1 MTETNAGTSSG
12 ASAGI
17 STGISTGIR
26 LEGQVALVTGS
37 SRGIGAVVAKRL
49 AQAGARIA
57 LNYNA
62 SIEAALAVKEA
73 ISASGGDAMLTAG
86 DVSDESQAEQIIKAV
101 ISEFGRIDILINNAG
116 IHRDRLL
123 LRMKTEDFD
132 EVLQVNL
139 RGAYLCTR
147 FVMPHLIRQHYGR
160 VNKYVLGR
168 GVDRQSGSGKLRP
181 PPRRA
186 SIGFTKAVA
195 REVAS
200 RNVTVN
206 AVAPGY
212 IATGMVED
220 LNEEQRNQI
229 LERIPMGRF
238 GTSEDVAETI
248 LFLSSRGAG
257 YLTGQVLTVDG
268 GLIA

>member
-1 MTETNAGTSSG
+1 MPETSW
-12 ASAGI
+12 GI
-17 STGISTGIR
+17 S

-37 SRGIGAVVAKRL
+37 SRGIGAVIAQRL
-49 AQAGARIA
+49 AKAGARVA

-62 SIEAALAVKEA
+62 SIDAAIEVKDA
-73 ISASGGDAMLTAG
+73 ISADGGNAMLIAG
-86 DVSDESQAEQIIKAV
+86 DVSDESQAQEAIKAV
-101 ISEFGRIDILINNAG
+101 VAQFGHIDILVNNAG

-123 LRMKTEDFD
+123 MRMTSADFD

-139 RGAYLCTR
+139 RGAFLCTKY
-147 FVMPHLIRQHYGR
+147 VMPHLIRQHYGR
-160 VNKYVLGR
+160 VVNMSSVVGLTGNPGQANYAAAKAGL
-168 GVDRQSGSGKLRP
+168 
-181 PPRRA
+181 
-186 SIGFTKAVA
+186 IGFTKAVA

-212 IATGMVED
+212 IATGMVGD
-220 LNEEQRNQI
+220 LSEEQQNQI

-248 LFLSSRGAG
+248 LFLSSRAAG
-257 YLTGQVLTVDG
+257 YLTGQVLTIDG

>member
-1 MTETNAGTSSG
+1 MPETSW
-12 ASAGI
+12 GI
-17 STGISTGIR
+17 S

-37 SRGIGAVVAKRL
+37 SRGIGAVIAQRL
-49 AQAGARIA
+49 AKAGARVA

-62 SIEAALAVKEA
+62 SIDAAIEVKDA
-73 ISASGGDAMLTAG
+73 ISADGGNAMLIAG
-86 DVSDESQAEQIIKAV
+86 DISDESQAQETIKAV
-101 ISEFGRIDILINNAG
+101 VSQFGHIDILVNNAG

-123 LRMKTEDFD
+123 MRMTSADFD

-139 RGAYLCTR
+139 RGAFLCTKY
-147 FVMPHLIRQHYGR
+147 VMPHLIRQHYGR
-160 VNKYVLGR
+160 VVNMSSVVGLTGNPGQANYAAAKAGL
-168 GVDRQSGSGKLRP
+168 
-181 PPRRA
+181 
-186 SIGFTKAVA
+186 IGFTKAVA

-212 IATGMVED
+212 IATGMVGD
-220 LNEEQRNQI
+220 LSEEQQNQI

-248 LFLSSRGAG
+248 LFLSSRAAG
-257 YLTGQVLTVDG
+257 YLTGQVLTIDG

>member
-1 MTETNAGTSSG
+1 MAQINPGTI
-12 ASAGI
+12 AGI
-17 STGISTGIR
+17 S

-37 SRGIGAVVAKRL
+37 SRGIGAAIARRL
-49 AQAGARIA
+49 AQAGAAVA

-62 SIEAALAVKEA
+62 SLAAATEVMDSIA
-73 ISASGGDAMLTAG
+73 AGGGHAMLIAG
-86 DVSDESQAEQIIKAV
+86 DVSDEGSAQAVIKAV
-101 ISEFGRIDILINNAG
+101 VGQFGHIDILINNAG

-123 LRMKTEDFD
+123 LRMTPADFD

-139 RGAYLCTR
+139 RGAFLCTR
-147 FVMPHLIRQHYGR
+147 YVMPHLIRQHYGR
-160 VNKYVLGR
+160 VINMSSVVGLTGNPGQANYAAAKAGL
-168 GVDRQSGSGKLRP
+168 
-181 PPRRA
+181 
-186 SIGFTKAVA
+186 IGFTKAVA

-220 LNEEQRNQI
+220 LSKEQRNQI

-257 YLTGQVLTVDG
+257 YLTGQVLTIDG